1 MCLQASSPTGTL
13 FFPFQSFLWSVHS
26 LLSKLLQRRQR
37 SAALNNILPITAQDR
52 AKQQKQQFAKTICC
66 SNINQSGT
74 ASDCV
79 ALTFALVVFLPSR
92 STVVQLRGKEN
103 AVLHH
108 SRKSVF
114 SQIMAQ
120 DRAKQQKQQSRK
132 NYLLFKYKA
141 KQKDCRKGSL
151 FLHIIYFLILK
162 ADSLLCFRMTRV
174 IIAL

>member
-37 SAALNNILPITAQDR
+37 LAALNNRLPIMAQDR
-52 AKQQKQQFAKTICC
+52 AKQQKQQFAKNYLLFKYKSKRHSIRLCRFDFCTRR
-66 SNINQSGT
+66 
-74 ASDCV
+74 
-79 ALTFALVVFLPSR
+79 FLPSR

-108 SRKSVF
+108 SRKTVS

-120 DRAKQQKQQSRK
+120 DRAKQQFAK
-132 NYLLFKYKA
+132 NYLLFKY
-141 KQKDCRKGSL
+141 
-151 FLHIIYFLILK
+151 
-162 ADSLLCFRMTRV
+162 
-174 IIAL
+174 